1 MAILPAVVSESEW
14 LYEEV
19 SQQYEYSGS
28 IVLTNSPDS
37 ITGSVEEV
45 NVRGTIVRSRELCDI
60 TGFSLNETNFVVPV
74 ADFGTDFSELPSLA
88 FNSLIIALVLSDE
101 RVEQESRDV
110 WRHIQ
115 VWDAVSTV

>member
-1 MAILPAVVSESEW
+1 M
-14 LYEEV
+14 
-19 SQQYEYSGS
+19 
-28 IVLTNSPDS
+28 
-37 ITGSVEEV
+37 